1 MVLRAIIVVV
11 LVALVAGLTRHV
23 QERKTPVLES
33 GPSHR
38 PRGAYHVRGDV
49 REKGLASLDTLA
61 SRAKAAGLSFVVVT
75 DDNAQLAAP
84 VVRNGVVILS
94 YGELATPTGL
104 VVGLGASN
112 VLSAAERMAPGVHA
126 AIRALGGTPVVSH
139 PSDPKRPWTGEL
151 TGAGG
156 IEIASFAATARRAAG
171 SFSFGLLPLVLGAQV
186 NARLALAQLYA
197 PDHEALAL
205 WDAQPLDFAGFC
217 GAGSLKAID
226 ASQDLSTWNLILDR
240 ALPDDPALR
249 PAALLDALTHGG
261 FFCAAGLFGEAPY
274 FEFSARSGNAWT
286 GKNGSVVRDVDAAE
300 LVVLAPSTTLGTPSI
315 VLLRNGE
322 EVLRVDG
329 RELRYAEPAP
339 GVYRVE
345 VRVPLPYLLSGERPV
360 PVIYSNRIRVVSTTL
375 PGLVEDSGEL
385 LP

>member
-1 MVLRAIIVVV
+1 MV
-11 LVALVAGLTRHV
+11 LVALVAGLARHV
-23 QERKTPVLES
+23 QERKAPILES

-49 REKGLASLDTLA
+49 QEKGLASLDALA

-75 DDNAQLAAP
+75 DPNAQLASP
-84 VVRNGVVILS
+84 VIRDGVVMLS

-104 VVGLGASN
+104 VVGLGTGN
-112 VLSAAERMAPGVHA
+112 VLSTHERMAPDVHA
-126 AIRALGGTPVVSH
+126 AIRKLGGTPVVSS
-139 PSDPKRPWTGEL
+139 PSDPKRPWTGTL

-156 IEIASFAATARRAAG
+156 IEIASFAVTARRMAG
-171 SFSFGLLPLVLGAQV
+171 SFSFGLVPLVMGAQV
-186 NARLALAQLYA
+186 NNRLALAQLYER
-197 PDHEALAL
+197 DREALEL
-205 WDAQPLDFAGFC
+205 WDAQPDDFAGFC

-240 ALPDDPALR
+240 PLPDDPAQR
-249 PAALLDALTHGG
+249 PTALLDALTHGG

-274 FEFSARSGNAWT
+274 FEFSARSGNEWT

-300 LVVLAPSTTLGTPSI
+300 LVVLAPSTTGGEPTI

-322 EVLRVDG
+322 EVLRVNG
-329 RELRYAEPAP
+329 RELRYSEPVP

-345 VRVPLPYLLSGERPV
+345 VRVTMPYLMSGERSV
-360 PVIYSNRIRVVSTTL
+360 PLIYSNRIRVVSTTL
-375 PGLVEDSGEL
+375 PGLVEDPNAGEL